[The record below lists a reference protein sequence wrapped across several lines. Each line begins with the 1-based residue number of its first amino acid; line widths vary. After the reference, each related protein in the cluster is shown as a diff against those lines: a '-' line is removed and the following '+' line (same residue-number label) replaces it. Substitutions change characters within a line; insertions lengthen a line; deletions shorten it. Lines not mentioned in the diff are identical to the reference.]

1 MIAQAQKTRVDVEAE
16 GAIRANRETKGEAK
30 EDWVITNHD
39 ENDNNN
45 DDNNDNNNNNQS
57 NNWELIE
64 QLNK

>member
-1 MIAQAQKTRVDVEAE
+1 MIAQAQKTRVDVEAK

-30 EDWVITNHD
+30 EDWVITSHD
-39 ENDNNN
+39 DNDNNN
-45 DDNNDNNNNNQS
+45 KNKNNNNNQS

>member
-30 EDWVITNHD
+30 EDRVITNHD
-39 ENDNNN
+39 DNDNN
-45 DDNNDNNNNNQS
+45 DDNNNNNQS

>member
-16 GAIRANRETKGEAK
+16 GAICANRETKGEAK

-39 ENDNNN
+39 D
-45 DDNNDNNNNNQS
+45 NDNNNNNQS

>member
-1 MIAQAQKTRVDVEAE
+1 MIAQAQKTRVDVEAK

-39 ENDNNN
+39 G
-45 DDNNDNNNNNQS
+45 NDNNNNNQS